1 VLSRAC
7 SFLSRLER
15 NSNQVAVVL
24 YYINNKRWILPFF
37 KMVSTRIV
45 NLTGSEVQL
54 KEGNAGLTSAYM
66 ILKPNKSEKVSVDM
80 NATYKT
86 YIIAS
91 THPGGHLLDLNSDF
105 CTDYKIVYIR
115 KDGNGK
121 VFKDPVPR
129 SNDLVTKKIKNCS
142 DKQIALIEEIAQN
155 AEHERLETR
164 LAKLDSGG
172 HHDILDMDPTA
183 DHRKYYVAVV
193 NGDDSLSQDRSE
205 ITNAPED
212 KKITRLNVNFKSNRL
227 QVTPS
232 SRIF

>member
-1 VLSRAC
+1 
-7 SFLSRLER
+7 
-15 NSNQVAVVL
+15 
-24 YYINNKRWILPFF
+24 
-37 KMVSTRIV
+37 MVSTRIV

-129 SNDLVTKKIKNCS
+129 SNDLVTKRIKNCS
-142 DKQIALIEEIAQN
+142 REQKIALIEVIAQN
-155 AEHERLETR
+155 AEHGRLETR
-164 LAKLDSGG
+164 LANLDSGS
-172 HHDILDMDPTA
+172 HYDIVDMDPTA

-193 NGDDSLSQDRSE
+193 NGDNSLSQDRSE
-205 ITNAPED
+205 ITND
-212 KKITRLNVNFKSNRL
+212 KKITRLNVTFTSNGL
-227 QVTPS
+227 QVTPQ
-232 SRIF
+232 SRMF

>member
-1 VLSRAC
+1 MEKFSVDMKNFFA
-7 SFLSRLER
+7 
-15 NSNQVAVVL
+15 NPYV
-24 YYINNKRWILPFF
+24 WILVVKVDPTLF
-37 KMVSTRIV
+37 KMVSTKIV
-45 NLTGSEVQL
+45 NLTGSDIQL

-66 ILKPNKSEKVSVDM
+66 ILNPNKSEKVLVDM

-91 THPGGHLLDLNSDF
+91 TEPGGHLLDLNSDF

-129 SNDLVTKKIKNCS
+129 PNDLVNKKIKHS
-142 DKQIALIEEIAQN
+142 SGKQIALIEVITAN
-155 AEHERLETR
+155 AEHERLETL

-172 HHDILDMDPTA
+172 HHSIGEMDPAA

-193 NGDDSLSQDRSE
+193 NGDDSLSEDRSE
-205 ITNAPED
+205 IKNAPED
-212 KKITRLNVNFKSNRL
+212 KKTTRLNVTFSSNKL

-232 SRIF
+232 RLF

>member
-1 VLSRAC
+1 
-7 SFLSRLER
+7 
-15 NSNQVAVVL
+15 
-24 YYINNKRWILPFF
+24 
-37 KMVSTRIV
+37 MVSTRIV
-45 NLTGSEVQL
+45 NLTGSDVQL

-66 ILKPNKSEKVSVDM
+66 ILKPNKFEKVSVDM

-129 SNDLVTKKIKNCS
+129 SNELVSKKIKNS
-142 DKQIALIEEIAQN
+142 SGKQIALIEEIAAGTDHQ
-155 AEHERLETR
+155 RFETQ
-164 LAKLDSGG
+164 LAKLNSGG
-172 HHDILDMDPTA
+172 HHQIDEMDPAA

-193 NGDDSLSQDRSE
+193 NGDNSLSEDRIE
-205 ITNAPED
+205 IKNTPED
-212 KKITRLNVNFKSNRL
+212 KKNKNLNVTFGSNKL
-227 QVTPS
+227 QVEVAPF
-232 SRIF
+232 RMF

>member
-1 VLSRAC
+1 
-7 SFLSRLER
+7 
-15 NSNQVAVVL
+15 
-24 YYINNKRWILPFF
+24 
-37 KMVSTRIV
+37 MVTTRIV

-66 ILKPNKSEKVSVDM
+66 ILKPNKSEKVSVDI

-91 THPGGHLLDLNSDF
+91 THLGGHLLDLNSDF

-129 SNDLVTKKIKNCS
+129 SNDLVNKRIKNS
-142 DKQIALIEEIAQN
+142 SGKQIALIEEITPN
-155 AEHERLETR
+155 AEHERLETQ

-172 HHDILDMDPTA
+172 HHVIEMDPAA

-193 NGDDSLSQDRSE
+193 NGDNSLSEDRSE
-205 ITNAPED
+205 INNAPED
-212 KKITRLNVNFKSNRL
+212 KKITRLNVTFSSNKL

-232 SRIF
+232 RMF